1 MCIHT
6 HTCMHAHART
16 HACTHTYTHTHSLTH
31 SHTYTHTNTHTQ
43 THTHTYTAMQRNTTH
58 STTHTYV
65 HTHILK
71 RKRNR
76 HRIGIAF
83 EPPAFLVCS
92 IQKQHAV
99 ITSRKGDVEIEPA
112 SQGAKIKVNGIP
124 LTGKINLNHKD
135 RVLFGKFQ
143 FPIPAVVWVHTAR
156 T

>member
-1 MCIHT
+1 MVLKIAEVQKQYITICIHT
-6 HTCMHAHART
+6 HMHAH
-16 HACTHTYTHTHSLTH
+16 
-31 SHTYTHTNTHTQ
+31 
-43 THTHTYTAMQRNTTH
+43 THTHTHTHTAMQHNTTH
-58 STTHTYV
+58 STTHTYA

-71 RKRNR
+71 RKRHR
-76 HRIGIAF
+76 HRIGVGF

-112 SQGAKIKVNGIP
+112 SQGAKIKVNGMP

-143 FPIPAVVWVHTAR
+143 FQLWFWYTLQGHNLEVSAT
-156 T
+156 